1 MPADWTQPT
10 FVESPGDL
18 GPAILNATL
27 HAVENDRSQRRIT
40 LRFAL
45 PPDAGATEASFVIE
59 GATHLLS
66 FAYLPPTTPLP
77 QEDALAHV
85 GDWARRGLVASLDL
99 ATAGT
104 PLIVQRAF
112 LHASAESATLSV
124 EGYREDPDVLVWW
137 ELRVSGRS
145 FEPTTAS

>member
-99 ATAGT
+99 DEHEALQSAADLRRVRREGQHLTAAQGGT
-104 PLIVQRAF
+104 
-112 LHASAESATLSV
+112 
-124 EGYREDPDVLVWW
+124 DV
-137 ELRVSGRS
+137 
-145 FEPTTAS
+145 